1 MEEKMTEPNELIC
14 DEMSQMIIET
24 AKELATTEG
33 VDRITVREILRALG
47 ITNRV
52 FYNRFHNI
60 EEVLRIVYQDMVLQ
74 IRESIISKYDENKDY
89 FAMITDI
96 AANSLIMSYDVKKNF
111 NQYVFNSDSALTG
124 NFEWWRGE
132 IKGLIEIGKEKGF
145 LGDIDTDVMSYAIW
159 CFIRGYNADAVG
171 RGIPK
176 EEAVRNFIYSFNV
189 LLDGMRP

>member
-1 MEEKMTEPNELIC
+1 MTEPNELIC

-96 AANSLIMSYDVKKNF
+96 AANSLIM
-111 NQYVFNSDSALTG
+111 L
-124 NFEWWRGE
+124 R
-132 IKGLIEIGKEKGF
+132 L
-145 LGDIDTDVMSYAIW
+145 
-159 CFIRGYNADAVG
+159 
-171 RGIPK
+171 P
-176 EEAVRNFIYSFNV
+176 
-189 LLDGMRP
+189 

>member
-1 MEEKMTEPNELIC
+1 MENEMIY
-14 DEMSQMIIET
+14 DEMSLAIIAA
-24 AKELATTEG
+24 AKELATSEG
-33 VDRITVREILRALG
+33 AGRITVREILRALG